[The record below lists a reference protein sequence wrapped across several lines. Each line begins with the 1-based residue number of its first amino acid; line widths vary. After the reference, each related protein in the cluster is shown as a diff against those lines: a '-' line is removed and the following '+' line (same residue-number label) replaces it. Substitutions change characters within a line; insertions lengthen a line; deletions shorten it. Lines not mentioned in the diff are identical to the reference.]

1 MNSICLE
8 PDKIDNKEKKEK
20 KEKKA
25 VTNKKERR
33 RPPPIK
39 IDDVFRWNEAKTI
52 HDPPSPPHKKKK
64 NNYFSFLSE

>member
-1 MNSICLE
+1 
-8 PDKIDNKEKKEK
+8 
-20 KEKKA
+20 KKA